1 MRLSANDADQL
12 QASRPAPFN
21 RSLVGWLIVA
31 VSLGVAAI
39 VFTSR
44 PGPAIGQTGP
54 ALTPPPPTP
63 RPPPEEI
70 EIFVSPYAHGAEAYD
85 RSRSDVRVLDV
96 STREST
102 PSRRRLPLATP
113 EVARQF
119 IEATTGGHPIIGVE
133 ISVGAT
139 GRSTLPGSLTRTQ
152 LARLCFPSSMKPPG
166 IDVESLVVSPG
177 RLVAA
182 HMDLRAV
189 CVEFV
194 FTEPGAFVVGT
205 RPLSIVP
212 EFAKFYAST
221 GGADTWGPCL
231 TNGFFVTVGPGET
244 IIETDSSLGVY
255 VQICVNGV
263 LGYHPQLA
271 GSGYE
276 VQPVL
281 ATSWVRGENGQYV
294 GPDPPAR
301 IAGAG
306 QYFPQTGHN
315 LNGALL
321 NTFQAL
327 GGADVLGYPI
337 TEALAGPPGFTD
349 QYFQHLK
356 LRINDTTG
364 EVTIRPIG
372 REFIAMLA
380 ANHQAGSKS
389 PLATDDRPL

>member
-1 MRLSANDADQL
+1 MPRSANHADPL
-12 QASRPAPFN
+12 QASRPAQFN
-21 RSLVGWLIVA
+21 RSLVGWIIVA

-44 PGPAIGQTGP
+44 PGPAVGQTGP
-54 ALTPPPPTP
+54 ALTPSAPPQPPPQ
-63 RPPPEEI
+63 EI
-70 EIFVSPYAHGAEAYD
+70 EVTVGPYAHGAETYN
-85 RSRSDVRVLDV
+85 RSRSDIRLLDV

-102 PSRRRLPLATP
+102 PSRRRLPVATP
-113 EVARQF
+113 EAARQF
-119 IEATTGGHPIIGVE
+119 IEATTGGHPIIGVHV
-133 ISVGAT
+133 SGGAT
-139 GRSTLPGSLTRTQ
+139 GRGTLPGSLTRAQ

-182 HMDLRAV
+182 HMNLRAV

-205 RPLSIVP
+205 RPTPIIP
-212 EFAKFYAST
+212 ELADFYAST
-221 GGADTWGPCL
+221 GGAGTWGPCL
-231 TNGFFVTVGPGET
+231 TNGFFVTVGPGGT
-244 IIETDSSLGVY
+244 IIEADPGLGVY
-255 VQICVNGV
+255 VQICANGV

-276 VQPVL
+276 IQPVL
-281 ATSWVRGENGQYV
+281 ATSWVRGDNGQYV

-301 IAGAG
+301 AISAGR
-306 QYFPQTGHN
+306 YFPQTGHN
-315 LNGALL
+315 LSGALL
-321 NTFQAL
+321 TTFQAL

-356 LRINDTTG
+356 LRLNDVTA

-380 ANHQAGSKS
+380 ANRKAGSES
-389 PLATDDRPL
+389 P

>member
-1 MRLSANDADQL
+1 MRRSANDADPL
-12 QASRPAPFN
+12 QASRPAQSP
-21 RSLVGWLIVA
+21 RSLVGWIIVA
-31 VSLGVAAI
+31 VSLGIAAI

-44 PGPAIGQTGP
+44 PEPAVGQTGP
-54 ALTPPPPTP
+54 ALTPSAPPPQ
-63 RPPPEEI
+63 PPPQEI
-70 EIFVSPYAHGAEAYD
+70 EVTVGPYARGAETYD
-85 RSRSDVRVLDV
+85 RSRSDIRLLDV

-102 PSRRRLPLATP
+102 PSRRRLPVATP
-113 EVARQF
+113 EAARQF
-119 IEATTGGHPIIGVE
+119 IEATNGGHPIIGVHV
-133 ISVGAT
+133 SVGAT
-139 GRSTLPGSLTRTQ
+139 GRGTLPGSLTRAQ

-205 RPLSIVP
+205 RPTPVIP
-212 EFAKFYAST
+212 ELADFYAST

-231 TNGFFVTVGPGET
+231 TNGFFVAVGPGGT
-244 IIETDSSLGVY
+244 IIETDPGLGVY
-255 VQICVNGV
+255 VQICANGV
-263 LGYHPQLA
+263 LGYHPHLA

-276 VQPVL
+276 IQPVL

-301 IAGAG
+301 TIGAG
-306 QYFPQTGHN
+306 RYFPQTGHN
-315 LNGALL
+315 LSGALL
-321 NTFQAL
+321 TTFQAL
-327 GGADVLGYPI
+327 GGAKVLGYPI

-356 LRINDTTG
+356 LRINDATG
-364 EVTIRPIG
+364 AVSIRPIG

-380 ANHQAGSKS
+380 ANRKTGLEF
-389 PLATDDRPL
+389 P